1 MQRMRDQLLTE
12 EQEKEVVGVIAEFKS
27 NFVSM
32 RVPKDTDYI
41 FTNKNEFGFKNPK
54 LKNAQFFFFF
64 FFFLVYIIIT
74 PFLG

>member
-41 FTNKNEFGFKNPK
+41 FTKTKEDG
-54 LKNAQFFFFF
+54 LKMPQGKKDLFFFFF